1 MNQQA
6 ILQATE
12 LLNKY
17 VENYKI
23 VYGERPQ
30 VNVVNDKWKLHDV
43 ILDIGYDDARA
54 LFAYFFQT
62 QGEHSLYRFFAN
74 YDKLYEYMQL
84 QRKDRERS
92 ARLREQTR
100 NR

>member
-17 VENYKI
+17 VENYSNR
-23 VYGERPQ
+23 YGTRPQ

-43 ILDIGYDDARA
+43 ILDLGYDETRS

-62 QGEHSLYRFFAN
+62 QGDHSLHRFFTN

-92 ARLREQTR
+92 ARLREETK